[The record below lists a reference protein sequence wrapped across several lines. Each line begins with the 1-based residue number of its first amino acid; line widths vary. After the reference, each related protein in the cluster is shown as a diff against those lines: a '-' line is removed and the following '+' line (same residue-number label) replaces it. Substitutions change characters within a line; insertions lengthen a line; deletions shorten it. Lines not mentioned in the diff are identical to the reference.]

1 MLFSFKDDSKLIEQL
16 MIGNE
21 NAYTYL
27 VTNYHK
33 PLYIYA
39 LSLTNDNASAQDI
52 IQNVFLRTWKFRK
65 RLNPDFSIKNFL
77 YKTTYN
83 EFIND
88 YHKTKAISLLE
99 RTYIE
104 ALNES
109 IDENNS
115 ELIKKKI
122 DFVNDGISNLPP
134 KCKKTF
140 LLSKKEGLTN
150 IEISEY
156 LDISIKTVEGHIS
169 KAYSIL
175 RKKCGGKLSNI
186 LIILFNNKQ
195 LKSKYY

>member
-27 VTNYHK
+27 VTSYHK

-88 YHKTKAISLLE
+88 YHRTKAISLLE

>member
-16 MIGNE
+16 VIGNE

-52 IQNVFLRTWKFRK
+52 IQNVFLRTWKYRK
-65 RLNPDFSIKNFL
+65 RLNPDYSIKNFL

-88 YHKTKAISLLE
+88 YHRTKAISILE

-109 IDENNS
+109 VDENNS

-122 DFVNDGISNLPP
+122 DFVNDGICNLPP

-175 RKKCGGKLSNI
+175 RKKCGDNLNNI